1 MSAAEKLSALIEIRK
16 SGQRPAD
23 MVILSLC
30 GRMKMSNPIVVVQD
44 FEDVRHLDTRGLVG
58 LHVEVAHIGRSL
70 KRVQD
75 LIWHVWESTDVE
87 SLSACDYVS
96 DTTILVG
103 DKGRLVLMEAR

>member
-30 GRMKMSNPIVVVQD
+30 GRMRTSNPCIVIED
-44 FEDVRHLDTRGLVG
+44 FEDVRHLDVRGLVK
-58 LHVEVAHIGRSL
+58 LHVEIAHIGLNL
-70 KRVQD
+70 KRVND
-75 LIWHVWESTDVE
+75 LIWHVWGSTDVE

-96 DTTILVG
+96 ETTILVG
-103 DKGRLVLMEAR
+103 QQGRLIISEAA